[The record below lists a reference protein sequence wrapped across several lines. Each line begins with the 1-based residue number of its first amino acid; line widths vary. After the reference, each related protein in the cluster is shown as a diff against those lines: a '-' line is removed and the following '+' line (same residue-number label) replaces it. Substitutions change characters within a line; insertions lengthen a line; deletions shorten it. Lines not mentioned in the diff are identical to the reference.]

1 MPDDNIVTLRHMR
14 SGQSGKVVEVNGGL
28 GLVNRL
34 SAMGLR
40 PGKRLTKVSSML
52 MGGPVTIQVGNTR
65 LAIGRGM
72 ASRILVKLDGSK

>member
-14 SGQSGKVVEVNGGL
+14 SGDSGKVVEVNGGL

-40 PGKRLTKVSSML
+40 PGKRLTKISSML
-52 MGGPVTIQVGNTR
+52 MRGPVTIKVGNTR
-65 LAIGRGM
+65 LAIGHGM